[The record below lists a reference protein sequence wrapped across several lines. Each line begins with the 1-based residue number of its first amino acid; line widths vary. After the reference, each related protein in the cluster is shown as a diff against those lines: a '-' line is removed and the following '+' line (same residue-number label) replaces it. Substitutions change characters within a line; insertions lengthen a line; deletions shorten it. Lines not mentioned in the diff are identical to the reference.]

1 MVNVSSGFQHI
12 YRVCFAPV
20 CQQHKEYEKALDA
33 RYFKEKEKDLKTKN
47 TKPVL
52 KTCYKIEA
60 DAADV
65 YTRKLFLMFQEE
77 LFSSKKYMS
86 SKHCEDGVKKCYLVM
101 LMGKEKPVY
110 EVVLDPIEK
119 NAIPSCHMFEFVG
132 ILCRYILAI
141 FVKKSFVSSLLQQY
155 ILQRWTINSKSR
167 ALQENVDELKQ
178 EDSQISSTLRRNNL
192 LIQFL
197 EVVEEGQKSQ
207 RKHDYLALALRTTH
221 SELLD
226 LDDESN
232 ETRIHGGSAIEKQP
246 QHSGQ
251 QLSNMPVTL
260 LDPAHVS
267 SKGRSKSLRLK
278 HLMESQSGKKRK
290 CSICKQTGHIKT
302 SCSLHK
308 QASHVAITSHSP
320 TMSDSFNLETL
331 DEELPTTVYSLSTQ
345 LLMYKDHQP
354 SSFMEL
360 MMAATKNHEKKL

>member
-1 MVNVSSGFQHI
+1 MANQVIWATTFVSDFVHQ
-12 YRVCFAPV
+12 
-20 CQQHKEYEKALDA
+20 YEKAIDA

-60 DAADV
+60 DAAN
-65 YTRKLFLMFQEE
+65 
-77 LFSSKKYMS
+77 
-86 SKHCEDGVKKCYLVM
+86 DGVKKCYRVM

-119 NAIPSCHMFEFVG
+119 NAICSCHMFEFVG
-132 ILCRYILAI
+132 ILCRHILAF
-141 FVKKSFVSSLLQQY
+141 FVKKSL
-155 ILQRWTINSKSR
+155 
-167 ALQENVDELKQ
+167 
-178 EDSQISSTLRRNNL
+178 
-192 LIQFL
+192 FL

-207 RKHDYLALALRTTH
+207 RKHDYLALALRKTH

-246 QHSGQ
+246 QHSGH

-260 LDPAHVS
+260 LDPPHVS
-267 SKGRSKSLRLK
+267 SKGRPKSLRLK
-278 HLMESQSGKKRK
+278 HPMESQSGKKRK

-308 QASHVAITSHSP
+308 QASHNAITSHSP
-320 TMSDSFNLETL
+320 TMYDSFNPETV

-345 LLMYKDHQP
+345 PLMYKDHQP

-360 MMAATKNHEKKL
+360 VMAATKSHEKKL